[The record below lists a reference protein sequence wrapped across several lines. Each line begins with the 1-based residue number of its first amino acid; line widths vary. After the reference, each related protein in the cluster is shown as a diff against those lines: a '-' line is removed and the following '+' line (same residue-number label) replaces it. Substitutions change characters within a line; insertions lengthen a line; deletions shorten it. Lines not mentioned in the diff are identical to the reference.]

1 MSMSNFEVGDQV
13 VLVPFSGD
21 FSKNNDALYDI
32 LDFENDLKTLA
43 ILSDRKGGEVRS
55 STQHLRFATN
65 EEFAAGKRLN
75 GTLNIEGSNDSA
87 CSKAMTRS
95 EFEKSKTFKYY
106 YSTLIYFDEG
116 LNLYASKN
124 SLRNEDAKR
133 LTAAWWSFEE
143 QQTKLDLYRKK
154 EEAINELI
162 SELKEQSEALH
173 HRWHILG
180 DSVALA
186 EAEMIDMCIKEI
198 KNALNTSAEGEC

>member
-1 MSMSNFEVGDQV
+1 MN
-13 VLVPFSGD
+13 
-21 FSKNNDALYDI
+21 KNRA
-32 LDFENDLKTLA
+32 
-43 ILSDRKGGEVRS
+43 
-55 STQHLRFATN
+55 
-65 EEFAAGKRLN
+65 
-75 GTLNIEGSNDSA
+75 
-87 CSKAMTRS
+87 

-186 EAEMIDMCIKEI
+186 EAETIDMCIKEI